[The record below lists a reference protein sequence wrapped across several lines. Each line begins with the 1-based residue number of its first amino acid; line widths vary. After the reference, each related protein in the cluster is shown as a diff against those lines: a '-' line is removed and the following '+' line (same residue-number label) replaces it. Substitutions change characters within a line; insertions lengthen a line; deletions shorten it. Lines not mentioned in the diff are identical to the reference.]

1 MTIRM
6 NPSGK
11 TLDVNHVY
19 FAAALRPNRSL
30 SPAGFRI
37 LMFVAAG
44 FVLCSGTVF
53 LIIGAWPVLG
63 FCGIEILVLYVAFRS
78 NYRAG
83 HAYEKLC
90 LTREALEIT
99 RVSPH
104 GSVQKWK
111 MEPTWLQVLMD
122 EPPQHHSKLR
132 LRSHGK
138 SLVIGTFLTPE
149 ERLQVAFAL
158 KDALHDWQS
167 RSSLTST

>member
-6 NPSGK
+6 NPSEK
-11 TLDVNHVY
+11 HSTLITYTLPLHYVQTT
-19 FAAALRPNRSL
+19 ALAQRDP
-30 SPAGFRI
+30 I

-53 LIIGAWPVLG
+53 LIIGVSRYSVFVELKYLFYMSRFGQLSSRA
-63 FCGIEILVLYVAFRS
+63 RS
-78 NYRAG
+78 Q
-83 HAYEKLC
+83 KLC